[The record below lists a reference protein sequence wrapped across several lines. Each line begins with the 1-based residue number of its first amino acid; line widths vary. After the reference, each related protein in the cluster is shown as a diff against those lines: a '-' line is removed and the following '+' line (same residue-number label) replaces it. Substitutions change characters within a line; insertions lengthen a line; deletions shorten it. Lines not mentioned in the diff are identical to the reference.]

1 MSLSAENHKDNLIL
15 SFFNKNVEPKTRL
28 RLRML
33 LFTNKLSENIEKVIQ
48 SLLDEIRCIDYIVA
62 PIIFINSPN

>member
-48 SLLDEIRCIDYIVA
+48 SLLDEIRCIDYIVV
-62 PIIFINSPN
+62 PI